1 MGISQ
6 RLSGDLESEAAVYSI
21 SSGDIAVVD
30 SVASYKKEKVS
41 SESES

>member
-30 SVASYKKEKVS
+30 SVAFYKKEKVS
-41 SESES
+41 GESES

>member
-6 RLSGDLESEAAVYSI
+6 RLSGDLEPEAVVYFI

-30 SVASYKKEKVS
+30 SVAFYKKEKVS
-41 SESES
+41 GESES